1 MKSKWLIIL
10 VLAIIFSPLLLLG
23 NQEFLGADFLAEK
36 QIQEM
41 SPAYEPW
48 FTNIFVPK
56 SSEIESLLFAF
67 QAALG
72 AGFIGYCIGLFKGR
86 KESSSKQ

>member
-1 MKSKWLIIL
+1 MRSKWLIIL
-10 VLAIIFSPLLLLG
+10 ALAIIFSPLLLLG
-23 NQEFLGADFLAEK
+23 NKEFLGADLLAEK

-41 SPAYEPW
+41 SPAYVPW
-48 FTNIFVPK
+48 FTSIFEPK
-56 SSEIESLLFAF
+56 SSEIESLLFAL

-72 AGFIGYCIGLFKGR
+72 AGFIGFCIGLYKGR